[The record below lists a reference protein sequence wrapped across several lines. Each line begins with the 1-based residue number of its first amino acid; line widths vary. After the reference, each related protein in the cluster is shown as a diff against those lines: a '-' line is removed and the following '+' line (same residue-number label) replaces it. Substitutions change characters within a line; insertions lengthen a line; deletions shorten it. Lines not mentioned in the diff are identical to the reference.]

1 MKSTIKNNNLINCKS
16 YLSKRG
22 YILRKKSLKE
32 EEIDEI
38 KKDLFVKPN
47 IIGDFADENSGFKVY
62 QENEAKFYLPK
73 FYGIEKFGLP
83 EMNNLNSGKEINCE
97 FVLSLRE
104 EQKKPA
110 EKTLIA
116 YEKTGGGILSLPC
129 ALGKCFGYNTPIKMY
144 DGSVKYVQN
153 IIVGD
158 ILMGDD
164 NEGRTVLSLANG
176 EDSMYRVTQDFGGS
190 YVVNSVHI
198 LSLFDTKTF
207 KIVDIELKEYLK
219 LSEEDKLFLYGYK
232 NGDDN
237 FKENKIIL
245 DEYIT
250 KYGSSDITNSFT
262 TYFRVDDKKILDN
275 ITDIINKCG
284 YYSIRFDSCN
294 TITMFR
300 KHISSIKIS
309 YIGTD
314 NYYGFEIDGNRRFKL
329 WDNTIVHNTIISLY
343 FVSKLKRKT
352 LVIVHKEFLLNQ
364 WIDRIKF
371 AIPSAKIGIIQ
382 GDKYIV
388 DADIVLGMLQT
399 LSMKNFPPDTFD
411 DFGHVIIDECHR
423 IPSKVF
429 SQALQ
434 KVNSKYMLGLSATP
448 NRKDGLTKI
457 LKWYIGDICF
467 SMKSHDKNT
476 VQVERYLLESKP
488 IEEYNKEIITFRG
501 RVMMPTMINNICSYY
516 NRTKLI
522 INIIKEKIEE
532 NQERQILVLSDRKQQ
547 LEDIFIKIKA
557 LDIDVGYYIGGMKRD
572 SLKKS
577 ESCRV
582 LLGTYPMANEGLDI
596 PSLNALILASP
607 KSDIVQSIG
616 RIVRQKHE
624 NVEPLIIDIID
635 IFSIFDNQSRK
646 RLSLYS
652 KKKFEIKNIYYDL
665 DGEEIDRVE
674 EISNNK
680 TEEESDEKSEKNL
693 IKSVCLFSER

>member
-1 MKSTIKNNNLINCKS
+1 MSGIIKINNLINSKS

-22 YILRKKSLKE
+22 YILRKRFLTE
-32 EEIDEI
+32 EEIEEI
-38 KKDLFVKPN
+38 RKDLFVKPHT
-47 IIGDFADENSGFKVY
+47 IGDFADENSGFKVY

-73 FYGIEKFGLP
+73 FYGIDKFGLP
-83 EMNNLNSGKEINCE
+83 ETNSLNCGKEIDCE
-97 FVLSLRE
+97 FVLSLRD

-129 ALGKCFGYNTPIKMY
+129 ALGKCFGYNTVIRMY
-144 DGSVKYVQN
+144 DGSVKYVQD
-153 IIVGD
+153 IVTGD

-164 NEGRTVLSLANG
+164 NKGRNVLSLARG
-176 EDSMYRVTQDFGGS
+176 EDSMYSVRQEYGGS
-190 YVVNSVHI
+190 YIVNKSHI
-198 LSLFDTKTF
+198 LSLFNIDTCEK
-207 KIVDIELKEYLK
+207 VDIELSKYLE
-219 LSEEDKLFLYGYK
+219 LLEEDKLKLYGYK
-232 NGDDN
+232 YGYNYE
-237 FKENKIIL
+237 ENKIKLEEYIEKYGIVSATQSSIIYFRLNDNIIL
-245 DEYIT
+245 DEIM
-250 KYGSSDITNSFT
+250 D
-262 TYFRVDDKKILDN
+262 V
-275 ITDIINKCG
+275 INNCG
-284 YYSIRFDSCN
+284 YYSTRYNNPNVI
-294 TITMFR
+294 MMY
-300 KHISSIKIS
+300 KKYISPIS
-309 YIGTD
+309 VVYVGTN

-329 WDNTIVHNTIISLY
+329 QDNTVVHNTIISLY
-343 FVSKLKRKT
+343 FVAKLKRKT

-364 WIDRIKF
+364 WVERIKF
-371 AIPSAKIGIIQ
+371 ALPTAKIGIIQ
-382 GDKYIV
+382 GDKYQV

-448 NRKDGLTKI
+448 NRKDGLTKV

-467 SMKSHDKNT
+467 SMKSHDKNV
-476 VQVERYLLESKP
+476 VQVERYLLESNSV
-488 IEEYNKEIITFRG
+488 EEYNKEIVTFRG
-501 RVMMPTMINNICSYY
+501 RVMMPTMINNICTYY

-522 INIIKEKIEE
+522 INVIVEKIKENE
-532 NQERQILVLSDRKQQ
+532 ERQILVLSDRKQQ
-547 LEDIFIKIKA
+547 LEDIYIKVKEM
-557 LDIDVGYYIGGMKRD
+557 DIEVGYYIGGMKRD

-624 NVEPLIIDIID
+624 NVEPLIIDLVD
-635 IFSIFDNQSRK
+635 IFSIFDNQARK
-646 RLSLYS
+646 RLSLYG

-665 DGEEIDRVE
+665 DAEEVSRVEDVIKKEDQEE
-674 EISNNK
+674 EISDPIK
-680 TEEESDEKSEKNL
+680 T
-693 IKSVCLFSER
+693 VCLFSEK